1 MKQETGGKHDE
12 GTERRRTTM
21 KKHDI
26 KWQWT
31 EKIKAAIEEARRK
44 RPEQVGLRPRKVWKK
59 TGKPATTDDKCGRG
73 GT

>member
-1 MKQETGGKHDE
+1 MRMKQETGGKHDE

-44 RPEQVGLRPRKVWKK
+44 RPEQVGLRPRKVSPSVPRT
-59 TGKPATTDDKCGRG
+59 TGK